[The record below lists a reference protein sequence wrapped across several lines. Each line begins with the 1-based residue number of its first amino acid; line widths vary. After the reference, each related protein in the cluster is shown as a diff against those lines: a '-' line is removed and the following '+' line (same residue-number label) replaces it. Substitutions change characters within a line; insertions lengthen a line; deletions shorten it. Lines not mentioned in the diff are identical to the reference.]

1 MSFALMLPVYGLF
14 YKAQSAKTAS
24 NSVNCISIYF
34 GILPEVGCGLSVDH
48 PNVVFELKLFSR

>member
-1 MSFALMLPVYGLF
+1 MLPVYGLF